1 MDLYMVLFIFT
12 SGYAQSRSWGVN
24 GAILTVS
31 ETVIAG
37 LIPYMAGK
45 LLIERG
51 GIRIAT
57 IKRFGSLVAVGC
69 VIGMYE
75 YFLKNNPYRYF
86 WSHFFPGQWGGQ
98 VTQIRWG
105 FGRMAGPYLQSE
117 LAGMIIMAALLMV
130 GWLKNQGTPQN
141 SSRLRIPGSLKHMP
155 LLFGVL
161 IVALFMT
168 QARGPWIGTIVAFVI
183 ASIGRSKY
191 PLRRTAVVL
200 ALFVLVGAPVYVL
213 GKDYLSGPRTNFG
226 SERETAQYRA
236 ELIDNYIPIAKSG
249 GAWGWGQ
256 PFPTV
261 DGQTSIDNE
270 FLFIWVIQGYVGL
283 IALLLLFVEA
293 ILTLFRM
300 GLKAQPG
307 PDRSFVFSML
317 GILCGMAFT
326 LSTVFL
332 GAQSYELF
340 FLLLGWSQTI
350 RPTPTEPL
358 GTPENALPQQ
368 LSRLEVMTVY
378 T

>member
-1 MDLYMVLFIFT
+1 MRRKYFQFRLRSLF
-12 SGYAQSRSWGVN
+12 R
-24 GAILTVS
+24 LT
-31 ETVIAG
+31 T
-37 LIPYMAGK
+37 
-45 LLIERG
+45 
-51 GIRIAT
+51 
-57 IKRFGSLVAVGC
+57 LVAVGC

-86 WSHFFPGQWGGQ
+86 WSHFFPGQWMGPATQ
-98 VTQIRWG
+98 VRWG
-105 FGRMAGPYLQSE
+105 FGRMAGPYSQSE

-130 GWLKNQGTPQN
+130 GWLKNQRTPQN
-141 SSRLRIPGSLKHMP
+141 VSRMRIPGSMKHMP
-155 LLFGVL
+155 LIFGVL
-161 IVALFMT
+161 VVALFMT
-168 QARGPWIGTIVAFVI
+168 QARGPWIGTIVAFVM

-200 ALFVLVGAPVYVL
+200 GLFLLVGAPVYVL

-249 GAWGWGQ
+249 GAWGWGH

-261 DGQTSIDNE
+261 DGQSSIDNE
-270 FLFIWVIQGYVGL
+270 FLVVWVIQGYVGL
-283 IALLLLFVEA
+283 IVLLLLCVES
-293 ILTLFRM
+293 ILALFRL

-317 GILCGMAFT
+317 GILCGLAFT

-350 RPTPTEPL
+350 RLTPTEPL
-358 GTPENALPQQ
+358 GTPENTSQQ
-368 LSRLEVMTVY
+368 SLSQVEMMTVY